1 MTDFNFIL
9 VSQLSSIFHEPKYVK
24 KAFMRSLENLNIS
37 YIDMFMIE
45 YPIAY
50 NRLHK
55 DGTDD
60 IPHDV
65 DDVKLDALYQNG
77 SRAYENVDY
86 LDTYNEIETLVRLGM
101 VRSIGLSNFNIE
113 QIDRILANARITPAV
128 NQIEFHP
135 NLIQTELRLYCQRN
149 HIIVVAHSP
158 LGRPHTTSSTS
169 MAFHHP
175 KTREIANSFTASSAQ
190 VLLRYA
196 VRFIRCFC
204 FSLLVIIN
212 NSV

>member
-1 MTDFNFIL
+1 
-9 VSQLSSIFHEPKYVK
+9 
-24 KAFMRSLENLNIS
+24 MRSLENLNIS
-37 YIDMFMIE
+37 YIDMFLIE

-55 DGTDD
+55 DGTNDV
-60 IPHDV
+60 PHDV
-65 DDVKLDALYQNG
+65 DDVKLDALFQNG

-86 LDTYNEIETLVRLGM
+86 LDTYNEIETLVELGM

-128 NQIEFHP
+128 NQIELHP
-135 NLIQTELRLYCQRN
+135 NLNQTELRLYCQRN

-158 LGRPHTTSSTS
+158 LGRPHTTNNTS

-175 KTREIANSFTASSAQ
+175 KTREIAKSFAVSSAQ

-196 VRFIRCFC
+196 VRHYSMFLFFIVCYHKQLCLIKFRFY
-204 FSLLVIIN
+204 FSFN
-212 NSV
+212 